1 LLIFSFSLQSSS
13 SSNPANP
20 DSEIYLLS
28 ESGLKDLRIF
38 RMQYAYDNVHSTP
51 FSLQSSSSSNPVN
64 PDSDVY
70 LLSESGFKDW
80 RIFRMLGG

>member
-1 LLIFSFSLQSSS
+1 
-13 SSNPANP
+13 
-20 DSEIYLLS
+20 
-28 ESGLKDLRIF
+28 
-38 RMQYAYDNVHSTP
+38 MQYAYDNVHSTP